1 MNAARPGSLDSKERQ
16 GVLPYVRGAYML
28 GAHEGVPLPQ
38 RPEPIRFLPLRPVE
52 FQVLLSLAQ
61 GERHGY
67 GIMQEALSLSD
78 GETVLEPGTLYRALR
93 RMLQAGLVLESAR
106 RPDVER
112 PDERRRY
119 YRLTE
124 LGRRVA
130 AAEAARLQ
138 RLVAAARAQKLLGGK
153 A

>member
-1 MNAARPGSLDSKERQ
+1 MGKREADARP
-16 GVLPYVRGAYML
+16 
-28 GAHEGVPLPQ
+28 
-38 RPEPIRFLPLRPVE
+38 PLRPVE

-67 GIMQEALSLSD
+67 GILQETLSLSD
-78 GETVLEPGTLYRALR
+78 GATVLEPGTLYRALR
-93 RMLQAGLVLESAR
+93 RMLGAGLVVEAAS
-106 RPDVER
+106 RPDADHA
-112 PDERRRY
+112 DERRRY

-130 AAEAARLQ
+130 TAEAARMQ
-138 RLVAAARAQKLLGGK
+138 RLVSAARAFRLLGK

>member
-1 MNAARPGSLDSKERQ
+1 MNARARPGGGITLILVGASRPLH
-16 GVLPYVRGAYML
+16 YVRGAYML
-28 GAHEGVPLPQ
+28 GAPMGRREAGP
-38 RPEPIRFLPLRPVE
+38 FLPLRPVE

-67 GIMQEALSLSD
+67 GIMQEALGLSE
-78 GETVLEPGTLYRALR
+78 GATLLEPGTLYRALR
-93 RMLQAGLVLESAR
+93 RMLRAGLVVESAR
-106 RPDVER
+106 RPDPEKA
-112 PDERRRY
+112 DERRRY

-130 AAEAARLQ
+130 SAEAARMQ
-138 RLVAAARAQKLLGGK
+138 RLVGVARAYRLLGK

>member
-1 MNAARPGSLDSKERQ
+1 MPT
-16 GVLPYVRGAYML
+16 
-28 GAHEGVPLPQ
+28 
-38 RPEPIRFLPLRPVE
+38 RPEPVSFLPLRPVE

-67 GIMQEALSLSD
+67 GILQEASSLSE
-78 GETVLEPGTLYRALR
+78 GEAPLEPGTLYRALR
-93 RMLQAGLVLESAR
+93 RMLQAGLVVESAR
-106 RPDVER
+106 RPDAER

-119 YRLTE
+119 YRLTD

-130 AAEAARLQ
+130 AAEGARLQ
-138 RLVAAARAQKLLGGK
+138 RLVAAARAQKLLGRK

>member
-1 MNAARPGSLDSKERQ
+1 MVDKGIKREAT
-16 GVLPYVRGAYML
+16 
-28 GAHEGVPLPQ
+28 AH
-38 RPEPIRFLPLRPVE
+38 LPLRPVE

-78 GETVLEPGTLYRALR
+78 GATLLEPGTLYRALR
-93 RMLQAGLVLESAR
+93 RMLRAGLVVESAR
-106 RPDVER
+106 RPDGER
-112 PDERRRY
+112 ADERRRY
-119 YRLTE
+119 YRLTD

-130 AAEAARLQ
+130 TAEAERMH
-138 RLVAAARAQKLLGGK
+138 RLVSTARAFRLLGK

>member
-1 MNAARPGSLDSKERQ
+1 
-16 GVLPYVRGAYML
+16 LPN
-28 GAHEGVPLPQ
+28 
-38 RPEPIRFLPLRPVE
+38 RPEPLTFLPLRPVE

-67 GIMQEALSLSD
+67 GIMQEALGLSD
-78 GETVLEPGTLYRALR
+78 GEMLLEPGTLYRALR
-93 RMLQAGLVLESAR
+93 RMLQAGLVVESAR
-106 RPDVER
+106 RPDAER

-130 AAEAARLQ
+130 GAEAARLQ
-138 RLVAAARAQKLLGGK
+138 RLVAAARAHKLLGGK

>member
-1 MNAARPGSLDSKERQ
+1 MPN
-16 GVLPYVRGAYML
+16 
-28 GAHEGVPLPQ
+28 
-38 RPEPIRFLPLRPVE
+38 RPEPLSFLPLRPVE

-67 GIMQEALSLSD
+67 GIMQEALSLSE

-93 RMLQAGLVLESAR
+93 RMLAAGLVVESAR
-106 RPDVER
+106 RPDAER
-112 PDERRRY
+112 PTERRRY
-119 YRLTE
+119 YRLTD

-130 AAEAARLQ
+130 GAEAARLQ
-138 RLVAAARAQKLLGGK
+138 RLVGVARAARLLGGK